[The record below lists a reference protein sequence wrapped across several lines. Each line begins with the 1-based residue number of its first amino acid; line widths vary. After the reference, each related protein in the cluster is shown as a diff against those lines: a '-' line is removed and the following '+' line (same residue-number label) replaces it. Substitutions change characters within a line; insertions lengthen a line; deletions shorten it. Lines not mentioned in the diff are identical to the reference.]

1 MTLSAF
7 LAGLL
12 SAALFG
18 VLAIL
23 VALLGKR
30 LRRPAQAWRIGLQCA
45 GLLLVLFTVPP
56 PLLWLPQLTIVDAG
70 HAGMNFMLPYLMGG
84 LVFIGVAVYVAL
96 AD

>member
-1 MTLSAF
+1 M
-7 LAGLL
+7 
-12 SAALFG
+12 
-18 VLAIL
+18 
-23 VALLGKR
+23 R